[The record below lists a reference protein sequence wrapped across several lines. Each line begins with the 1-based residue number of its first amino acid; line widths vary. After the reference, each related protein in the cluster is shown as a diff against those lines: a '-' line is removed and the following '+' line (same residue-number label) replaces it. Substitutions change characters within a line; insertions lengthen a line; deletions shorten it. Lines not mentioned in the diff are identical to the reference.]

1 MAVNKSPNTSIRP
14 ITARTN
20 SLGHLEIGGADTTVL
35 AEQFGTPLWIMDEA
49 TIAQS
54 ANACKDGLKD
64 SQYPDWQVLY
74 AGKAFLCL
82 AMCRLTEMLDLG
94 LDVVSCGELH
104 TAMQAGLSGES
115 VYLHGNNKS
124 REEIETAI
132 VNNVR
137 IVVDCETE
145 LHLIADLAKTKNTT
159 ANILLRVTPGVE
171 PDTHHYIK
179 TGQHDSKFGLALE
192 EVTRIAKQAQ
202 TLGPSIL
209 LLGLHAH
216 IGSQSHDIGP
226 YLEIVDIMADS
237 YAELKSQ
244 GVNMTHLDV
253 GGGLGITYTESDK
266 ATPIYDWSL
275 AIGKK
280 VKESFLKRNLA
291 LPKLLVEPGRAI
303 VGTAGVTIYRAGNRK
318 VLPGG
323 LTYLSIDGGMADNPR
338 PVTYQAKYSACV
350 ANKNENSDAGK
361 ITLVGKFCESG
372 DVLIKNLQMNA
383 ETGDLIA
390 VFSTGAYNYSMS
402 SNYNRTGRP
411 ACVLVKDGV
420 ANVIIERENAD
431 DLLRQDRIPDYL
443 RANRARN
450 CAV

>member
-1 MAVNKSPNTSIRP
+1 MNNSPNTSIRP

-64 SQYPDWQVLY
+64 SKYPDWQVLY

-94 LDVVSCGELH
+94 LDVVSYGELH

-132 VNNVR
+132 ANNVR
-137 IVVDCETE
+137 IVVDCESE
-145 LHLIADLAKTKNTT
+145 LHLIAELAKAKNTT
-159 ANILLRVTPGVE
+159 AKILLRVTPGVE

-202 TLGPSIL
+202 TLAPSVL

-226 YLEIVDIMADS
+226 YLDIVDIMADS
-237 YAELKSQ
+237 YAELKSR
-244 GVNMTHLDV
+244 GVNLTHLDV
-253 GGGLGITYTESDK
+253 GGGLGITYTEQDK
-266 ATPIYDWSL
+266 ATPIYDWSR

-280 VKESFLKRNLA
+280 VQESFQQRNLT

-303 VGTAGVTIYRAGNRK
+303 VGTAGVTIYRAGNQK
-318 VLPGG
+318 VLPGD
-323 LTYLSIDGGMADNPR
+323 LTYVSIDGGMADNPR

-350 ANKNENSDAGK
+350 ANRNENSNGK
-361 ITLVGKFCESG
+361 RITLVGKFCESG
-372 DVLIKNLQMNA
+372 DVLIKNIQLNA
-383 ETGDLIA
+383 DTGDLIA

-443 RANRARN
+443 RAKKARN